1 MTKEQEKFVLD
12 CAIACKASTFTNE
25 SAYHSF
31 SSKNFFDHAKIM
43 LIEAQSRGMLLD
55 ESIKE

>member
-31 SSKNFFDHAKIM
+31 GIEDFFDHADKM
-43 LIEAQSRGMLLD
+43 LKEAQSRGMLLD
-55 ESIKE
+55 